1 MPAGPPL
8 LLLRGAFL
16 LLLFLLLLFLGS
28 PTRAAVY
35 TNHFLVELHAGGQA
49 EAERLAAEHGFGG
62 VRKLPFLDTGY
73 FFYHNG
79 IAKARRRRSL
89 QHKLH
94 LEKDSRV
101 KKAVQQEG
109 FSRRK
114 RGYRDINDI
123 DINMNDPLFTKQW
136 YLINTGQADGTPGL
150 DLNVAEAW
158 ELGYTG
164 KGVTIGIM
172 DDGIDYLHPDL
183 ASNYNAQASYDFSSN
198 DPYPYPRYTDDW
210 FNSHGTRCAGEV
222 SAAANNNICGVGVA
236 YNSKVAGIRM
246 LDQPFMTDIIE
257 ASSISH
263 MPQVIDIY
271 SASWGPTDNGKTVDG
286 PRELTLQAM
295 ADGVNKGRGGKGS
308 IYVWASG
315 DGGSYDDCNCD
326 GYASSMWTI
335 SINSAI
341 NDGRTALY
349 DESCSSTLASTFSN
363 GRKRNPEAGVVSPDI
378 IVLSLLLDLTWRDM
392 QHLTVL
398 TSKRN
403 QLHDEVHQW
412 RRNGVGLEFN
422 HLFGYGV
429 LDAGAMVKMAKD
441 WKTCSRAIPLK
452 IPPSGKLLLTL
463 TTDACEGKENFVR
476 YLEHVQAVI
485 TVNSTRRGDLNINM
499 TSPMGTKSILLSR
512 RPRDDDSKVGFDKW
526 PFMTTHTWGEDP
538 RGTWVLE
545 IGFVGGVPQRG
556 VLKEW
561 TLMLHGTQSAPYID
575 QIVKDY
581 QSKLAMSK
589 KEELEEELD
598 EAVER
603 SLKSIL
609 SKN

>member
-1 MPAGPPL
+1 M
-8 LLLRGAFL
+8 
-16 LLLFLLLLFLGS
+16 
-28 PTRAAVY
+28 
-35 TNHFLVELHAGGQA
+35 Q
-49 EAERLAAEHGFGG
+49 
-62 VRKLPFLDTGY
+62 
-73 FFYHNG
+73 
-79 IAKARRRRSL
+79 
-89 QHKLH
+89 
-94 LEKDSRV
+94 
-101 KKAVQQEG
+101 
-109 FSRRK
+109 
-114 RGYRDINDI
+114 
-123 DINMNDPLFTKQW
+123 
-136 YLINTGQADGTPGL
+136 
-150 DLNVAEAW
+150 
-158 ELGYTG
+158 
-164 KGVTIGIM
+164 
-172 DDGIDYLHPDL
+172 
-183 ASNYNAQASYDFSSN
+183 
-198 DPYPYPRYTDDW
+198 
-210 FNSHGTRCAGEV
+210 
-222 SAAANNNICGVGVA
+222 
-236 YNSKVAGIRM
+236 
-246 LDQPFMTDIIE
+246 
-257 ASSISH
+257 
-263 MPQVIDIY
+263 
-271 SASWGPTDNGKTVDG
+271 
-286 PRELTLQAM
+286 
-295 ADGVNKGRGGKGS
+295 KGRGGKGS

-363 GRKRNPEAGVVSPDI
+363 GRKRNPEAGVFQNLHDLMRSCWVC
-378 IVLSLLLDLTWRDM
+378 VDLTWRDM

-441 WKTCSRAIPLK
+441 WKTVPERFHCIGGSIQEPRKVPS
-452 IPPSGKLLLTL
+452 SGKLILTL

-526 PFMTTHTWGEDP
+526 PFMTTHSWGEDP

-545 IGFVGGVPQRG
+545 VGFVGIMPQRG